1 MGACLRTP
9 VGVARPVNVRRKEG
23 TKQMYIG
30 IGTVVLIIIIILAI
44 MLFRR
49 L

>member
-1 MGACLRTP
+1 
-9 VGVARPVNVRRKEG
+9 
-23 TKQMYIG
+23 MYIG

>member
-1 MGACLRTP
+1 LRFP
-9 VGVARPVNVRRKEG
+9 GWVAGLLASTRKG
-23 TKQMYIG
+23 NKQMYIG
-30 IGTVVLIIIIILAI
+30 IGTVVLIVIIVLAI

>member
-1 MGACLRTP
+1 
-9 VGVARPVNVRRKEG
+9 
-23 TKQMYIG
+23 MYIG
-30 IGTVVLIIIIILAI
+30 IGTVVLIIIIVLAI